1 MQSSFHPEKS
11 PAEIAVKFPIYA
23 ACALIGACPCKRL
36 IADEGRR
43 SGRHELGDEVRGRCL
58 ECGAELNVPLA
69 TERHSRL
76 VVVGRAGQGIIE
88 VDD

>member
-1 MQSSFHPEKS
+1 MPVP
-11 PAEIAVKFPIYA
+11 PATRARPLADTRPDLSAFVRLASCPV
-23 ACALIGACPCKRL
+23 CA
-36 IADEGRR
+36 GRR
-43 SGRHELGDEVRGRCL
+43 RVLVEVGDEVRGRCL